1 MSTLTVARKDF
12 QDGIRSWLLLGLTAV
27 FVVFAAGAA
36 YIYIAIGSIG
46 GGGGGAVSSLSII
59 DFLSGLTAFF
69 IPLIGVIVGYKAIV
83 AERESGSIALLLS
96 LPHTRR
102 DVVLGKVLGRTGVVF
117 VSAVVGFLIA
127 AGVVVVLAGS
137 LSVVNY
143 ALFVL
148 ATLLLALAF
157 VALAVSF
164 SAATKSSTLSLAGA
178 GVITV
183 LFIFSVWGL
192 IPVLVRFVL
201 NEYTPLSLDMS
212 VQPEWA
218 QFFVQ
223 LDPTTAYSN
232 VLGVLIPDLASG
244 SLASGGSVPFYLAPS
259 FGFVTLAA
267 WIIIPLVL
275 GYYRFNTTDL

>member
-69 IPLIGVIVGYKAIV
+69 IPLIGVLVGYKAIV

-259 FGFVTLAA
+259 FGFVILAA

>member
-12 QDGIRSWLLLGLTAV
+12 QDAIRSWLLLGLTAV

-36 YIYIAIGSIG
+36 YIYIALGAFVGGPATGESI
-46 GGGGGAVSSLSII
+46 SSTALIS
-59 DFLSGLTAFF
+59 FLSALTAFF
-69 IPLIGVIVGYKAIV
+69 IPLIGLIVGYKSII

-137 LSVVNY
+137 LSAADY

-164 SAATKSSTLSLAGA
+164 SAATKSSTLSLVGA
-178 GVITV
+178 GILTV
-183 LFIFSVWGL
+183 LFIVPIPLLGSLWAL
-192 IPVLVRFVL
+192 IPTLVRFVL
-201 NEYTPLSLDMS
+201 DEYTPLTLDLS
-212 VQPEWA
+212 TQPEWA
-218 QFFVQ
+218 QFFIQ
-223 LDPTTAYSN
+223 LDPTVAYSD
-232 VLGVLIPDLASG
+232 VLGVLIPDLAN
-244 SLASGGSVPFYLAPS
+244 GGGGAPFYLAPRS
-259 FGFVTLAA
+259 GS
-267 WIIIPLVL
+267 
-275 GYYRFNTTDL
+275 